1 MKSFPSY
8 ATLIDATTE
17 DMMTG
22 QNGTKTIAED
32 VSVDPQEAPPIDNE
46 ILIEKNKKKRGI
58 VLVESDV
65 RRSPRIKIKKNGF
78 KDLIYKDKNCLGYN
92 AKPLALSTKAI
103 RKISSTLL

>member
-22 QNGTKTIAED
+22 QNGTETIAED

-78 KDLIYKDKNCLGYN
+78 KDPICKDKNCLSCN